1 MSCPSPFANIPKPH
15 LETLNALQA
24 LFTDDPAPVKAN
36 LMIGVYRDDRGNP
49 FLLDSVKIA
58 RRMLYDNPDWTHEYP
73 SSHLGE
79 YSYRELSTA
88 LFFGASNNL
97 IKRKR
102 IASMQCLGASGAC
115 HMGALFLRKYYEPL
129 QKGTSQKIYI
139 PNETWA
145 NHANVFHHVGL
156 ETKSLP
162 WFSSKTRSLDIE
174 ALVAAIASLPS
185 GSVIV
190 LQTAGNNPT
199 GCDPTPADWRRLAEC
214 FVAGTH
220 LVFFDA
226 AYPGFVSGDFER
238 DCEPVRTFTKA
249 GVPMLLAST
258 YGKAFGLY
266 GERVGMLFV
275 TTDSAEHT
283 SRVEG
288 HMKLLA
294 RAETGAQPSFG
305 AAIVQAILSNVDLR
319 CTWEQDLMRM
329 AAELRSRRH
338 RIVDE
343 LHRLDAKKDWSFIK
357 HQAGMFTYTGLNA
370 DQINRLRNK
379 HHVYLQDTGRMSI
392 AGLNSTNIKH
402 VTKGLHAVT

>member
-1 MSCPSPFANIPKPH
+1 MSCPSPFANIPEPR

-24 LFTDDPAPVKAN
+24 LFANDPAPEKAN

-49 FLLDSVKIA
+49 VLLNSVKRA
-58 RRMLYDNPDWTHEYP
+58 RRILYDNPSWTHEYP

-79 YSYRELSTA
+79 CGYRDLSTA
-88 LFFGASNNL
+88 LFFSSDSHL
-97 IKRKR
+97 IKKKRRKT
-102 IASMQCLGASGAC
+102 Q
-115 HMGALFLRKYYEPL
+115 YYML
-129 QKGTSQKIYI
+129 
-139 PNETWA
+139 TWTKA

-156 ETKSLP
+156 ETESLP
-162 WFSSKTRSLDIE
+162 WFSNKTRSLDIE
-174 ALVAAIASLPS
+174 ALVARIASLPS

-199 GCDPTPADWRRLAEC
+199 GCDPTPSDWRRLAEW
-214 FVAGTH
+214 FIAGNH

-238 DCEPVRTFTKA
+238 DCEPVRSFAEA

-266 GERVGMLFV
+266 GERVGMLFA

-283 SRVEG
+283 RRVEG

-305 AAIVQAILSNVDLR
+305 ASLVQAILGNADLR
-319 CTWEQDLMRM
+319 RIWEQDLMRM
-329 AAELRSRRH
+329 ATELQSRRH
-338 RIVDE
+338 ILLE
-343 LHRLDAKKDWSFIK
+343 KLYKLDSKKDWSFIK
-357 HQAGMFTYTGLNA
+357 HQAGMFTYTGLDA
-370 DQINRLRNK
+370 KQIDRLKNE
-379 HHVYLQDTGRMSI
+379 HHVYLQDTGRLSI
-392 AGLNSTNIKH
+392 AGLNSTNIDH
-402 VTKGLHAVT
+402 VAKSLHAVT